1 MNQNTK
7 TTIEK
12 VVEEISENY
21 DNEPLF
27 STKAGKNMPE
37 RKEIIDALKELRL
50 VMFPGYFGEQDA
62 TRCLPKYFVGDRLLT
77 IYHMFF
83 EQIACA
89 FAYEESEVHA
99 SEITGIPDED
109 NQRKAE
115 RVCSEF
121 FEQLPRIQKLLLK
134 DVQAGYDG
142 DPAAQS
148 KEEVIFSYPGLFA
161 IFVYRIA
168 HELYIR
174 QVPFIPRIMTEYAH
188 AKTGIDIN
196 SGATIGRYFFIDHGT
211 GIVIGETTEIGDN
224 VKIYQ
229 GVTLGALSTRK
240 GQQLKGVKRHP
251 TISDNV
257 TIYSGTTILGGETV
271 VGKGTTIGGN
281 AFIVNSVSE
290 GMEKWR
296 RAIKIIISIVL
307 LPMVPVNLI
316 VERFPFHVLY

>member
-12 VVEEISENY
+12 VVEKISENY

-89 FAYEESEVHA
+89 FAYEESEAHA

-196 SGATIGRYFFIDHGT
+196 SGAQIGESFFIDHGT
-211 GIVIGETTEIGDN
+211 GIVIGETTIIGDH
-224 VKIYQ
+224 VKLYQ
-229 GVTLGALSTRK
+229 GVTLGGLSTRG
-240 GQQLKGVKRHP
+240 GQKLSGKKRHP
-251 TISDNV
+251 TIENNV
-257 TIYSGTTILGGETV
+257 TIYAGATILGGETV
-271 VGKGTTIGGN
+271 IGENSVVGGN
-281 AFIVNSVSE
+281 TFITGSIPANSKVS
-290 GMEKWR
+290 
-296 RAIKIIISIVL
+296 
-307 LPMVPVNLI
+307 
-316 VERFPFHVLY
+316 FHIPEMDVVQ

>member
-99 SEITGIPDED
+99 AEIAGVPDEE

-148 KEEVIFSYPGLFA
+148 KEEIIFSYPGLFA

-196 SGATIGRYFFIDHGT
+196 SGAQIGESFFIDHGT
-211 GIVIGETTEIGDN
+211 GIVIGETTIIGDH
-224 VKIYQ
+224 VKLYQ
-229 GVTLGALSTRK
+229 GVTLGGLSTRG
-240 GQQLKGVKRHP
+240 GQKLSGKKRHP
-251 TISDNV
+251 TIENNV
-257 TIYSGTTILGGETV
+257 TIYAGATILGGETV
-271 VGKGTTIGGN
+271 IGENSVVGGN
-281 AFIVNSVSE
+281 TFITGSIPANSKVS
-290 GMEKWR
+290 
-296 RAIKIIISIVL
+296 
-307 LPMVPVNLI
+307 
-316 VERFPFHVLY
+316 FHIPEMDVVQ

>member
-12 VVEEISENY
+12 VVEKISENY
-21 DNEPLF
+21 DNELLF

-196 SGATIGRYFFIDHGT
+196 SGAQIGESFFIDHGT
-211 GIVIGETTEIGDN
+211 GIVIGETTIIGDH
-224 VKIYQ
+224 VKLYQ
-229 GVTLGALSTRK
+229 GVTLGGLSTRG
-240 GQQLKGVKRHP
+240 GQKLSGKKRHP
-251 TISDNV
+251 TIENNV
-257 TIYSGTTILGGETV
+257 TIYAGATILGGETV
-271 VGKGTTIGGN
+271 IGENSVVGGN
-281 AFIVNSVSE
+281 TFITGSIPANSKVS
-290 GMEKWR
+290 
-296 RAIKIIISIVL
+296 
-307 LPMVPVNLI
+307 
-316 VERFPFHVLY
+316 FHIPEMDVVQ

>member
-7 TTIEK
+7 IAIEK

-37 RKEIIDALKELRL
+37 RKVIIDALKELRL

-99 SEITGIPDED
+99 AEIAGVPDEE

-148 KEEVIFSYPGLFA
+148 KEEIIFSYPGLFA

-196 SGATIGRYFFIDHGT
+196 SGAQIGESFFIDHGT
-211 GIVIGETTEIGDN
+211 GIVIGETTIIGDH
-224 VKIYQ
+224 VKLYQ
-229 GVTLGALSTRK
+229 GVTLGGLSTRG
-240 GQQLKGVKRHP
+240 GQKLSGKKRHP
-251 TISDNV
+251 TIENNV
-257 TIYSGTTILGGETV
+257 TIYAGATILGGETV
-271 VGKGTTIGGN
+271 IGENSVVGGN
-281 AFIVNSVSE
+281 TFITSSIPANSKVS
-290 GMEKWR
+290 
-296 RAIKIIISIVL
+296 
-307 LPMVPVNLI
+307 
-316 VERFPFHVLY
+316 FHIPEMDVVQ

>member
-12 VVEEISENY
+12 VVEKISENY

-142 DPAAQS
+142 EPAAQS

-196 SGATIGRYFFIDHGT
+196 SGAQIGESFFIDHGT
-211 GIVIGETTEIGDN
+211 GIVIGETTIIGDH
-224 VKIYQ
+224 VKLYQ
-229 GVTLGALSTRK
+229 GVTLGGLSTRG
-240 GQQLKGVKRHP
+240 GQKLSGKKRHP
-251 TISDNV
+251 TIENNV
-257 TIYSGTTILGGETV
+257 TIYAGATILGGETV
-271 VGKGTTIGGN
+271 IGENSVVGGN
-281 AFIVNSVSE
+281 TFITGSIPANSKVS
-290 GMEKWR
+290 
-296 RAIKIIISIVL
+296 
-307 LPMVPVNLI
+307 
-316 VERFPFHVLY
+316 FHIPEMDVVQ

>member
-12 VVEEISENY
+12 VVEKISENY

-196 SGATIGRYFFIDHGT
+196 SGAQIGESFFIDHGT
-211 GIVIGETTEIGDN
+211 GIVIGETTIIGDH
-224 VKIYQ
+224 VKLYQ
-229 GVTLGALSTRK
+229 GVTLGGLSTRG
-240 GQQLKGVKRHP
+240 GQKLSGKKRHP
-251 TISDNV
+251 TIENNV
-257 TIYSGTTILGGETV
+257 TIYAGATILGGETV
-271 VGKGTTIGGN
+271 IGENSVVGGN
-281 AFIVNSVSE
+281 TFITGSIPANSKVS
-290 GMEKWR
+290 
-296 RAIKIIISIVL
+296 
-307 LPMVPVNLI
+307 
-316 VERFPFHVLY
+316 FHIPEMDVVQ

>member
-37 RKEIIDALKELRL
+37 RKEIIDALKEHRL

-196 SGATIGRYFFIDHGT
+196 SGAQIGESFFIDHGT
-211 GIVIGETTEIGDN
+211 GIVIGETTIIGDH
-224 VKIYQ
+224 VKLYQ
-229 GVTLGALSTRK
+229 GVTLGGLSTRG
-240 GQQLKGVKRHP
+240 GQKLSGKKRHP
-251 TISDNV
+251 TIENNV
-257 TIYSGTTILGGETV
+257 TIYAGATILGGETV
-271 VGKGTTIGGN
+271 IGENSVVGGN
-281 AFIVNSVSE
+281 TFITGSIPANSKVS
-290 GMEKWR
+290 
-296 RAIKIIISIVL
+296 
-307 LPMVPVNLI
+307 
-316 VERFPFHVLY
+316 FHIPEMDVVQ

>member
-7 TTIEK
+7 ITIEK

-37 RKEIIDALKELRL
+37 RKVIIDALKELRL

-99 SEITGIPDED
+99 AEIAGVPDEE

-148 KEEVIFSYPGLFA
+148 KEEIIFSYPGLFA

-196 SGATIGRYFFIDHGT
+196 SGAQIGESFFIDHGT
-211 GIVIGETTEIGDN
+211 GIVIGETTIIGDH
-224 VKIYQ
+224 VKLYQ
-229 GVTLGALSTRK
+229 GVTLGGLSTRG
-240 GQQLKGVKRHP
+240 GQKLSGKKRHP
-251 TISDNV
+251 TIENNV
-257 TIYSGTTILGGETV
+257 TIYAGATILGGETV
-271 VGKGTTIGGN
+271 IGENSVVGGN
-281 AFIVNSVSE
+281 TFITSSIPANSKVS
-290 GMEKWR
+290 
-296 RAIKIIISIVL
+296 
-307 LPMVPVNLI
+307 
-316 VERFPFHVLY
+316 FHIPEMDVV